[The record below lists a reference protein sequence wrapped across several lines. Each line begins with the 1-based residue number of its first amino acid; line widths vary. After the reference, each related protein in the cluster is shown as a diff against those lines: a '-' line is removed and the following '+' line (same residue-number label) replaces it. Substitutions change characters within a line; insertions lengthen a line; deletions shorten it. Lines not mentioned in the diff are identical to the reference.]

1 VAARAGTEGISMATT
16 DESTKNLAI
25 VTTLGNDRS
34 GIVAAVSQTLAEAG
48 VNIMNISQT
57 IMDGIFTM
65 TMQVSLRDATKE
77 FTRIQEELNRVAK
90 EINLQIVMQR
100 EEVFNFMYRL

>member
-1 VAARAGTEGISMATT
+1 MATT

-25 VTTLGNDRS
+25 VTTLGTDRS
-34 GIVAAVSQTLAEAG
+34 GIVAAVSQALADAD

-65 TMQVSLRDATKE
+65 TMQVDLRNTTQE
-77 FTRIQEELNRVAK
+77 FTRIQEALNRVAK
-90 EINLQIVMQR
+90 EMNLQIVMQR

>member
-1 VAARAGTEGISMATT
+1 MATT

-34 GIVAAVSQTLAEAG
+34 GIVAAVSQALADAD

-65 TMQVSLRDATKE
+65 TMQVDLRNTTQE
-77 FTRIQEELNRVAK
+77 FTRIQESLNRVAK
-90 EINLQIVMQR
+90 EMNLQIVMQR

>member
-1 VAARAGTEGISMATT
+1 MATT

-34 GIVAAVSQTLAEAG
+34 GIVAAVSQALADAD

-65 TMQVSLRDATKE
+65 TMQVDLRNTTQE
-77 FTRIQEELNRVAK
+77 FTQIQEALNRVAK
-90 EINLQIVMQR
+90 EMNLQIVMQR

>member
-1 VAARAGTEGISMATT
+1 MATT

-34 GIVAAVSQTLAEAG
+34 GIVAAVSQALADAD

-57 IMDGIFTM
+57 IMDGNFTM
-65 TMQVSLRDATKE
+65 TMQVDLRNTTQE
-77 FTRIQEELNRVAK
+77 FTRIQESLNRVAK
-90 EINLQIVMQR
+90 EMNLQIVMQR

>member
-1 VAARAGTEGISMATT
+1 MATT
-16 DESTKNLAI
+16 DERNKNLAI

-34 GIVAAVSQTLAEAG
+34 GIVAAVSQALADAD

-65 TMQVSLRDATKE
+65 TMQVDLRNTTQE
-77 FTRIQEELNRVAK
+77 FTRIQESLNRVAK
-90 EINLQIVMQR
+90 EMNLQIVMQR

>member
-1 VAARAGTEGISMATT
+1 MATT

-34 GIVAAVSQTLAEAG
+34 GIVAAVSQALADAD

-65 TMQVSLRDATKE
+65 TMQVDLRHTTQE
-77 FTRIQEELNRVAK
+77 FTRIQEALNRVAK
-90 EINLQIVMQR
+90 EMNLQIVMQR

>member
-1 VAARAGTEGISMATT
+1 MATT

-34 GIVAAVSQTLAEAG
+34 GIVAAVSQALADAD

-57 IMDGIFTM
+57 VMDGIFTM
-65 TMQVSLRDATKE
+65 TMQVDLRNTTQE
-77 FTRIQEELNRVAK
+77 FTQIQEALNRVAK
-90 EINLQIVMQR
+90 EMNLQIVMQR

>member
-1 VAARAGTEGISMATT
+1 MATT

-34 GIVAAVSQTLAEAG
+34 GIVAAVSQALADAD

-65 TMQVSLRDATKE
+65 TMQVDLRNTTQE
-77 FTRIQEELNRVAK
+77 FTRIQEALNRVAK
-90 EINLQIVMQR
+90 EMNLHIVLQH
-100 EEVFNFMYRL
+100 VCCYCHVKHI

>member
-1 VAARAGTEGISMATT
+1 MATT

-34 GIVAAVSQTLAEAG
+34 GIVAAVSQALADAD

-65 TMQVSLRDATKE
+65 TMQVDLRNTTQE
-77 FTRIQEELNRVAK
+77 FTRIQEALNRVAK
-90 EINLQIVMQR
+90 EMNLQIVMQR

>member
-1 VAARAGTEGISMATT
+1 MATT

-34 GIVAAVSQTLAEAG
+34 GIVAAVSQALADTD

-65 TMQVSLRDATKE
+65 TMQVDLRNTTQE
-77 FTRIQEELNRVAK
+77 FTRIQESLNRVAK
-90 EINLQIVMQR
+90 EMNLQIVMQR

>member
-1 VAARAGTEGISMATT
+1 MATT

-77 FTRIQEELNRVAK
+77 FTQIQEELNRVAK
-90 EINLQIVMQR
+90 EMNLQIVMQR